1 MEKKG
6 ISDTNTLVKSQSV
19 RMLQKNFRQSHM
31 IYHAVNRFKQTNTFV
46 KGFETYIKIYQTFGS
61 KNYDRSQ
68 NILSL
73 QSTLG
78 GFFFS
83 GT

>member
-19 RMLQKNFRQSHM
+19 RMLQKKFLQSHM
-31 IYHAVNRFKQTNTFV
+31 IYHAVNRFKQTFV

-68 NILSL
+68 NMLSL

-78 GFFFS
+78 GFFFI